1 MDNRLS
7 YLLMYEKGAKLKMD
21 LSFGNTNLKL
31 AITGSR
37 ELISYEDFVAA
48 ISPLL
53 PQVPFQLISFQSV
66 GLDELIQRFA
76 RENNY
81 NIYFYTPQWD
91 KYGRSGG
98 FIRNMELVDFLN
110 KFSRA
115 EIIYIN
121 SSKDNRLLTNLKELC
136 SNKDIQIK
144 EAIIKSQ
151 G

>member
-1 MDNRLS
+1 
-7 YLLMYEKGAKLKMD
+7 
-21 LSFGNTNLKL
+21 
-31 AITGSR
+31 
-37 ELISYEDFVAA
+37 
-48 ISPLL
+48 
-53 PQVPFQLISFQSV
+53 
-66 GLDELIQRFA
+66 
-76 RENNY
+76 
-81 NIYFYTPQWD
+81 
-91 KYGRSGG
+91 
-98 FIRNMELVDFLN
+98 MELVDFLN